1 MTDGTLTLLAALP
14 IVVAAVFLVGLR
26 WPASRAMPLAYLT
39 CVGLAAFV
47 WKVPEAQI
55 AAGSVKGLLI
65 TVQLLYIIFGAILL
79 LNTLRESGALRTI
92 RDAFS
97 FYSRLHSRIPPD

>member
-1 MTDGTLTLLAALP
+1 MSETTLALLAALP

-47 WKVPEAQI
+47 WRVPGAQV
-55 AAGSVKGLLI
+55 AAGS
-65 TVQLLYIIFGAILL
+65 
-79 LNTLRESGALRTI
+79 
-92 RDAFS
+92 
-97 FYSRLHSRIPPD
+97 